1 MCRPNSPDQ
10 RIWRQSW
17 TYQLVWSFAPSC
29 WAWCCFWVDEGTS
42 ILAHWRIPAVSNT
55 RRTVLGLSG
64 WTPVPYWDSSTS
76 VCQGFFWTFR
86 ITADFSLRVKPLL
99 IPLQSGRPTMRH
111 YPLNVFWSTASQLSG
126 EYLVAE
132 RSPNCSS
139 RIFSDQVWK
148 LFLVVYIRGVSYLI
162 VEFGCVK
169 LTIQV
174 FSSWR
179 DFFQF
184 ILFGFWLSGHHM
196 MLISVY
202 YNFIRR

>member
-86 ITADFSLRVKPLL
+86 ITANFSLRVKPLL
-99 IPLQSGRPTMRH
+99 IPLRVGAPNDAPLSFKCFLINRLTVVRGIPCCREIAELLIPDLFRSSMEVISGSLYSWRVILDSGVWLCEVDNTS
-111 YPLNVFWSTASQLSG
+111 VFKLTGFFSI
-126 EYLVAE
+126 YLV
-132 RSPNCSS
+132 
-139 RIFSDQVWK
+139 W
-148 LFLVVYIRGVSYLI
+148 FLATWPSH
-162 VEFGCVK
+162 
-169 LTIQV
+169 
-174 FSSWR
+174 
-179 DFFQF
+179 DAD
-184 ILFGFWLSGHHM
+184 
-196 MLISVY
+196 
-202 YNFIRR
+202 